1 MRISIFLCLKGYFR
15 VFVPKENMAKWA
27 NSLYRYAIPHQVKAA
42 QTEEGLQYEIL
53 LSASNYHRVISCFP
67 DLKEGVTLSPLSGI
81 PSIKRFISGRIGLP
95 IGLLFGLALFFFL
108 SSFVWEIRVVDSQDF
123 NEELILQKLSEL
135 GLSEGAFIPTLDTD
149 SVASAYLAQSDQMS
163 WMNIYRKGT
172 VLYVSC
178 RAYTS
183 TQPPPSVSIPKAVNL
198 VAKRD
203 AVIEELIL
211 EGGRPMVSKGMVV
224 KKGDLLVSG
233 VYENS
238 IGYFFAEAKGEV
250 KGKVTES
257 IEIFVPY
264 ENAVTVKEKS
274 RLAGLTVC
282 LFGKNLRLFSSAL
295 ENAPDVIPDKRRVY
309 LFDTVRLPISLTFYH
324 RLIYSHQTVSL
335 SETEAMRLAF
345 ERLRAD
351 VHLRLENSELVSQR
365 VDGTFTN
372 EGYLLKCELTYIENI
387 AETIEFSV
395 N

>member
-1 MRISIFLCLKGYFR
+1 MRISIFLAMKGYFR
-15 VFVPKENMAKWA
+15 VIVPKENMAKWA
-27 NSLYRYAIPHQVKAA
+27 DSLYRYAIPHQVKTVK
-42 QTEEGLQYEIL
+42 TENNLQYTIL
-53 LSASNYHRVISCFP
+53 LSALNYHKVISVFP
-67 DLKEGVTLSPLSGI
+67 ELENGVSLSPLLGI
-81 PSIKRFISGRIGLP
+81 PKIKHSLFTRIGLP
-95 IGLLFGLALFFFL
+95 VGLLFGLAMFLFL

-123 NEELILQKLSEL
+123 SEELILQKLSEL

-149 SVASAYLAQSDQMS
+149 SVASAFLAQSDQMG

-172 VLYVSC
+172 VLFVSC
-178 RAYTS
+178 RAYT
-183 TQPPPSVSIPKAVNL
+183 PSRPQLPSAEPKAVNL

-211 EGGRPMVSKGMVV
+211 EGGRPVVSKGMVV

-238 IGYFFAEAKGEV
+238 IGYFFSEAKGEV

-257 IEIFVPY
+257 IEIFVPC

-282 LFGKNLRLFSSAL
+282 LFGKDIRLFSSDL
-295 ENAPDVIPDKRRVY
+295 ENAPDVMPDKRRVY
-309 LFDTVRLPISLTFYH
+309 LFDSVRLPITLTLYH
-324 RLIYSHQTVSL
+324 RMTYSHQALTL
-335 SETEAMRLAF
+335 SETEAMRLAY
-345 ERLRAD
+345 ERLRTD
-351 VHLRLENSELVSQR
+351 VYLRLKNSELVSQK
-365 VDGTFTN
+365 VDGTFTS